1 MLCGVSWFRS
11 CASARATASRKYS
24 RFNAPIFISRMAGG
38 IMDSVNRPR
47 ELLISDC
54 GRALVAFVAKI
65 IVRTSPAASSPLLI
79 SPFPTIR
86 HPSTFWT
93 YTYTYL
99 PVYLHPHFD
108 SPPWSA
114 WLLQLFPVNHFYFF
128 HSGAE
133 TLQES
138 F

>member
-1 MLCGVSWFRS
+1 MIKLELIVGMECEGLPGNAMRCIVISKLRERES
-11 CASARATASRKYS
+11 DCTSRKYS
-24 RFNAPIFISRMAGG
+24 RFNAPIFISRIAGG

-86 HPSTFWT
+86 HPSTF
-93 YTYTYL
+93 
-99 PVYLHPHFD
+99 
-108 SPPWSA
+108 
-114 WLLQLFPVNHFYFF
+114 
-128 HSGAE
+128 
-133 TLQES
+133 
-138 F
+138 